1 MKKFTLAL
9 TVTIFA
15 VLVVVALD
23 GIRCQGQSD
32 VKAAASLPA
41 LLDSHYPP
49 AAPGP
54 VYLFSMHEMANPLS
68 GVAVDLLE
76 GDPADARVNFEIF
89 KAKYVEVSKMVPE
102 WESYYPMAPVDQL
115 AAALDSGDPGQV
127 MGAIDNIGKTCNNC
141 HYRYMVPVQ
150 HKFHWGEFDIL
161 TVGDPVTGS
170 DYPFAVFKH
179 MMETDMV
186 GIGIDMGQ
194 GQRENALDRLNGFE
208 QRFTAFKE
216 VCAACHDSE
225 RKYYVDESVTGMIA
239 GIRAKLNEATID
251 PRAVGELLQGIGQES
266 CFKCHL
272 VHAPAAYAKYQAAR

>member
-1 MKKFTLAL
+1 
-9 TVTIFA
+9 
-15 VLVVVALD
+15 
-23 GIRCQGQSD
+23 
-32 VKAAASLPA
+32 
-41 LLDSHYPP
+41 
-49 AAPGP
+49 
-54 VYLFSMHEMANPLS
+54 
-68 GVAVDLLE
+68 
-76 GDPADARVNFEIF
+76 
-89 KAKYVEVSKMVPE
+89 MVPE

-150 HKFHWGEFDIL
+150 HKYHWGEFDIL